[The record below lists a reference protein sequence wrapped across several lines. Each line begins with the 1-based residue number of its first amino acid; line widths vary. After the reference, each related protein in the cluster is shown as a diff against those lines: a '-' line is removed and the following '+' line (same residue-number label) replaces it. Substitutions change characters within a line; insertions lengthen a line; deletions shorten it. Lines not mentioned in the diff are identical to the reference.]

1 MTERANPFGDLTGF
15 EPAKPKTTSS
25 DPTAKAVIDQVAA
38 EHNFPSRQATKP
50 AAQPAP
56 RQQRRYRTGRNQQIN
71 VKATAETVAQFNRL
85 ADELGVPLGEV
96 LERAL
101 KALEDTK

>member
-1 MTERANPFGDLTGF
+1 MTERANPFGDLSGF
-15 EPAKPKTTSS
+15 EPTKPKPTSQTT
-25 DPTAKAVIDQVAA
+25 KAAIDQVAA
-38 EHNFPSRQATKP
+38 ENNFPSRQAAKP
-50 AAQPAP
+50 AEHSGP
-56 RQQRRYRTGRNQQIN
+56 RQQRRHRTGRNQQIN

-101 KALEDTK
+101 AALEATK